1 MENLAVV
8 ELSLDLKFLSEAN
21 VAVLVDSPGTIE
33 VAPHDGVRRI
43 SRERRYR
50 AQKDDTTQLWGRL

>member
-1 MENLAVV
+1 MKILAVV

-21 VAVLVDSPGTIE
+21 VAVLVDSPDTIE
-33 VAPHDGVRRI
+33 VAPHDGVRSI
-43 SRERRYR
+43 SRWRRYR